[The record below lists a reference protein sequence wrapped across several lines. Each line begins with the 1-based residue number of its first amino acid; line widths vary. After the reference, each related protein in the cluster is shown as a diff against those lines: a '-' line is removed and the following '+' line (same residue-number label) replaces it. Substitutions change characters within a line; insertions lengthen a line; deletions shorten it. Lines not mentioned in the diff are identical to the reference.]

1 MAASEDTIRGLQ
13 DAAERLEKATR
24 NLAGN
29 SGNQSTITLNAGGI
43 GVWIACTCCAVM
55 LACNV
60 FLVGLYLDQQRQ
72 ISSLN
77 DYLSAIYV
85 QAPALQRWV
94 TEDQARRAKEP

>member
-60 FLVGLYLDQQRQ
+60 FLVGLYLDQQSHIRDLD
-72 ISSLN
+72 SFLA
-77 DYLSAIYV
+77 AIYM
-85 QAPALQRWV
+85 QAPYL
-94 TEDQARRAKEP
+94 KPEPKK